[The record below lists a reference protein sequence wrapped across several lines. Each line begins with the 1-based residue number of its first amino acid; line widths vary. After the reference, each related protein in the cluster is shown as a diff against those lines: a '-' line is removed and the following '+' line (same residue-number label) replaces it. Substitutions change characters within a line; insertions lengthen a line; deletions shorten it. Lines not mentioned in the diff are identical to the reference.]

1 MNKLAALLLVA
12 AVGYS
17 AYAVLMDDAPGL
29 GLLDRQGP
37 SIIGRAYLGKTVS
50 AQTGRPT
57 QEPENAS
64 ANVVEAVVVDYRGFD
79 TLGEMTAL
87 FAAVAGLGLLLR
99 RRRRKVRT
107 AASPVLASTSPWV
120 LLFILVTAF
129 YVLLHGEQSPGG
141 AFPGG
146 AMLAAGFV
154 LLLVG
159 GRPRVHPWLLK
170 SLASLAGLSLV
181 GVGFVGLYARGNF
194 LASFWGSFEFFTL
207 FAGVLI
213 ALVLSSA
220 VEQLDADEDG
230 VGGAA

>member
-12 AVGYS
+12 AVGYG
-17 AYAVLMDDAPGL
+17 AYAVLTDAGPGV
-29 GLLDRQGP
+29 GLLDRQSP
-37 SIIGRAYLGKTVS
+37 SKIGRAYLSKTVLV
-50 AQTGRPT
+50 QTGRPT
-57 QEPENAS
+57 QGLENAS

-99 RRRRKVRT
+99 RRRRRVRT

-129 YVLLHGEQSPGG
+129 YVLLHGQESPGG

-159 GRPRVHPWLLK
+159 VRPRLRPWVLK

-181 GVGFVGLYARGNF
+181 VVGLVGLFARGYF

-207 FAGVLI
+207 FAGGLI
-213 ALVLSSA
+213 AFVLSSA